1 MSGQASG
8 GGFRRRIYA
17 GPMHF
22 LRDLARIVRSMRA
35 VFALSLP
42 GGIAAG
48 FRERI
53 MLVVT
58 GVNRCRHCAWG
69 HEILA
74 QRAGLSKV
82 EIASLLALDLE
93 QCAEGEIAGLL
104 YAIHWAESDGAPT
117 AEARSGLEAAYGPGG
132 ARQREAAIL
141 MIHAGNRFGNT
152 YDYGLSRLSG
162 GRFGLLADER

>member
-1 MSGQASG
+1 MSGLAHG
-8 GGFRRRIYA
+8 GGFQRRIYA

-22 LRDLARIVRSMRA
+22 LRDLWRITRSIRA
-35 VFALSLP
+35 VLALSLP

-74 QRAGLSKV
+74 QRAGLSKA
-82 EIASLLALDLE
+82 EIASLLALDLDK
-93 QCAEGEIAGLL
+93 CAEGEIPGLL

-117 AEARSGLEAAYGPGG
+117 AEARSGLEASYGPDI
-132 ARQREAAIL
+132 ARQIETTALLIN
-141 MIHAGNRFGNT
+141 AGNRFGNT
-152 YDYGLSRLSG
+152 FDYWLSRMTR
-162 GRFGLLADER
+162 GRFGLLASER

>member
-1 MSGQASG
+1 MSDRARG

-22 LRDLARIVRSMRA
+22 LRDLWRILRSMRA
-35 VFALSLP
+35 VLALSLP

-74 QRAGLSKV
+74 QRAGLSKA
-82 EIASLLALDLE
+82 EIASLLALDLDK
-93 QCAEGEIAGLL
+93 CTEGEIPGLL
-104 YAIHWAESDGAPT
+104 YAIHWAESDGVPT
-117 AEARSGLEAAYGPGG
+117 AEARNGLEATYGLGV
-132 ARQREAAIL
+132 ARQIEAAVL

-152 YDYGLSRLSG
+152 YDYWLSRVSG

>member
-1 MSGQASG
+1 MTGPART

-22 LRDLARIVRSMRA
+22 LRDLWRMVRSMRA
-35 VFALSLP
+35 VLALSLP

-74 QRAGLSKV
+74 QRAGLSKA
-82 EIASLLALDLE
+82 EIGSLLALDLE
-93 QCAEGEIAGLL
+93 NCAEGEIPGLL
-104 YAIHWAESDGAPT
+104 YAIHWAESDGAPSV
-117 AEARSGLEAAYGPGG
+117 EARSGLEAAYGSGV
-132 ARQREAAIL
+132 ASQIEAAVL

-152 YDYGLSRLSG
+152 YDYWLSRITR
-162 GRFGLLADER
+162 GRFGLLASER

>member
-1 MSGQASG
+1 MIAPARIS
-8 GGFRRRIYA
+8 GFRRRIYA
-17 GPMHF
+17 SPMHF
-22 LRDLARIVRSMRA
+22 LHDLWRIVRSMRA
-35 VFALSLP
+35 VLALSLP

-74 QRAGLSKV
+74 QRAGLSKD
-82 EIASLLALDLE
+82 EIAGLLALDLE
-93 QCAEGEIAGLL
+93 KCAEDEIPGLL

-117 AEARSGLEAAYGPGG
+117 VEARSGLEATYGPGI
-132 ARQREAAIL
+132 AHQIEAAVL

-152 YDYGLSRLSG
+152 CDYWLSRITR
-162 GRFGLLADER
+162 GRFGLLASER

>member
-1 MSGQASG
+1 MTGTARA

-17 GPMHF
+17 SPMHF
-22 LRDLARIVRSMRA
+22 LRDLVRIARSMRT
-35 VFALSLP
+35 VLALSLP

-69 HEILA
+69 HEIMA
-74 QRAGLSKV
+74 QHAGLSKP
-82 EIASLLALDLE
+82 EIAGLLALDIGSSP
-93 QCAEGEIAGLL
+93 EGEIAGLL

-117 AEARSGLEAAYGPGG
+117 AEARSALEATYGPGV
-132 ARQREAAIL
+132 ARQIEAAVL

-152 YDYGLSRLSG
+152 YDYWLSRITR
-162 GRFGLLADER
+162 GRFGLLASER

>member
-1 MSGQASG
+1 MSGQARG

-17 GPMHF
+17 GPRHF
-22 LRDLARIVRSMRA
+22 LRDLWRIVRSMRA
-35 VFALSLP
+35 VLALSLP

-74 QRAGLSKV
+74 QRAGLSKA
-82 EIASLLALDLE
+82 EIASLLALDLD
-93 QCAEGEIAGLL
+93 QCAEDEIPGLL
-104 YAIHWAESDGAPT
+104 YAIHWAEHDGAP
-117 AEARSGLEAAYGPGG
+117 AVEARSGLEAAYGPDV
-132 ARQREAAIL
+132 ARQIEAAVL

-152 YDYGLSRLSG
+152 YDYWLSRLSG